1 MTLDNS
7 RIDEGLANGT
17 PCRGLYLQLKDGCHF
32 VKENWEGYIIN
43 TISVD
48 DVDHMVCMIE
58 CDPSQQPTYFTVKPT
73 NGLCN
78 VTLKHFSNI
87 ALEPI
92 NISYLPINSNISTTG
107 HKLQGSTLDSL
118 VINSWTFNVQHW
130 AYVVLSRV
138 RKLNSLVLNAILD
151 ENRHYSANSE
161 LVRWETNMKKIIEQK
176 TFQDRGKSD
185 YNRYAAEEIRY
196 NGKMP

>member
-1 MTLDNS
+1 MTLYNN
-7 RIDEGLANGT
+7 RIYKGLANGT

-32 VKENWEGYIIN
+32 MQDNWEGYMVN
-43 TISVD
+43 TVYVD

-58 CDPSQQPTYFTVKPT
+58 CDPSQQLTYFTVKPT

-78 VTLKHFSNI
+78 VTLKHFNHI

-118 VINSWTFNVQHW
+118 VINSWKFNVQHW

-138 RKLNSLVLNAILD
+138 KKLNSLVLDAILD

>member
-1 MTLDNS
+1 M
-7 RIDEGLANGT
+7 
-17 PCRGLYLQLKDGCHF
+17 
-32 VKENWEGYIIN
+32 
-43 TISVD
+43 
-48 DVDHMVCMIE
+48 
-58 CDPSQQPTYFTVKPT
+58 
-73 NGLCN
+73 
-78 VTLKHFSNI
+78 
-87 ALEPI
+87 
-92 NISYLPINSNISTTG
+92 
-107 HKLQGSTLDSL
+107 DSL
-118 VINSWTFNVQHW
+118 VINSWTLNVQHW

-138 RKLNSLVLNAILD
+138 KKLNSLVLNAILD